1 MGIVTEPSG
10 TVKNWYRRPPG
21 EALVELTSRVYANDL
36 RFTFRHVTEH
46 CQGVTQ
52 RKEIKDDM
60 KNLRE
65 PVQAEASSKRGKIS
79 VYSEKSKRRYRFLL
93 RNTRK
98 IWSHEMEVG
107 YPADFPMNGK
117 KVKRD
122 IKLLKESLEKE
133 YPGIAWTWRLGFQ
146 KRKAP
151 HVHFLTDRPIAYK
164 WLARRWFE
172 IVGSGDPRHLK
183 AGTHVDRIK
192 NVGQMINYM
201 VTYMADDKETEVPEG
216 FEDVG
221 RFWGVKRGTVEYE
234 EFKKIALYGVTSRS
248 LRLFR
253 RWAKAEYRSMGIKWK
268 WQGLGFTALNGRR
281 LFDALVKLVKQKNSD
296 VDQAY
301 LRED

>member
-1 MGIVTEPSG
+1 MEIVTEPSG
-10 TVKNWYRRPPG
+10 TVKSWYRRPPR
-21 EALVELTSRVYANDL
+21 EAPVELTSRAYSNDL
-36 RFTFRHVTEH
+36 RFTFRLATE
-46 CQGVTQ
+46 CYEGLTRREKV
-52 RKEIKDDM
+52 KNDM
-60 KNLRE
+60 KSLKE
-65 PVQAEASSKRGKIS
+65 PLQKDEASVKRGTIKG
-79 VYSEKSKRRYRFLL
+79 YSEKSKRRYRFLL
-93 RNTRK
+93 RNTKK

-133 YPGIAWTWRLGFQ
+133 SPGIAWTWRLGFQ

-151 HVHFLTDRPIAYK
+151 HVHFLTDRPIDYK

-183 AGTHVDRIK
+183 AGTHVDKIK
-192 NVGQMINYM
+192 NVGKMINYM
-201 VTYMADDKETEVPEG
+201 VNYMADDKETEVPEG

-221 RFWGVKRGTVEYE
+221 RFWGVKRGIVEYE
-234 EFKKIALYGVTSRS
+234 EFKKIVPYGVASRS

-268 WQGLGFTALNGRR
+268 WGGLGFTALNGRR
-281 LFDALVKLVKQKNSD
+281 FFDALMKL
-296 VDQAY
+296 A
-301 LRED
+301 E